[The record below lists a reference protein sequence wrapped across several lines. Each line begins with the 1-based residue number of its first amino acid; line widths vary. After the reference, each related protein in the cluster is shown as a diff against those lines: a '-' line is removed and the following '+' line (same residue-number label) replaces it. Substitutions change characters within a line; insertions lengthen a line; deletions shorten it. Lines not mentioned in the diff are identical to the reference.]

1 MKNILNPLL
10 HTVRKHSVL
19 TEIVLVGFAVIAFV
33 LSLMLGLP
41 NPDVPDPVRAT
52 QAQVSATAPGNSD
65 PAGS

>member
-1 MKNILNPLL
+1 MKTIFDPML
-10 HTVRKHSVL
+10 HSIRKHSVL

-41 NPDVPDPVRAT
+41 SPQASDTARTT
-52 QAQVSATAPGNSD
+52 QAPVSVATPGGSD